1 MKYGELAWPEVG
13 QHLNKVVVVPT
24 GSLEQHGHH
33 LPLLTD
39 SMIGQA
45 IADRAEAALGDEA
58 LFLPMLWLGSSHHHM
73 AFPGTVSLTA
83 GVYTQVLIDLVES
96 LITHGFR
103 RIFLLNSHAGNIV
116 PAQSALYDVNLRH
129 YKQISGLWLAFISWF
144 DLAKE
149 QVTSLDGVV
158 QKSVLH
164 ACEWETSVIMAS
176 NGNLVKGPG
185 RSTKSAF
192 KSKFL
197 SPDFSGP
204 TRVHVAQTI
213 DQSSAPGSY
222 GRPDLASR
230 EKGEAMI
237 DVASKEVIDFIRDFA
252 TWEVV
257 KPELV

>member
-1 MKYGELAWPEVG
+1 MKYGELAWPEVA
-13 QHLNKVVVVPT
+13 QHLHKVVVAPI

-39 SMIGQA
+39 SLIGQA

-96 LITHGFR
+96 LIAHGFR
-103 RIFLLNSHAGNIV
+103 RIFLLNAHAGNIV
-116 PAQSALYDVNLRH
+116 PAQSALYEVNLRH
-129 YKQISGLWLAFISWF
+129 RKNIDGLWLAFISWF

-149 QVTSLDGVV
+149 QVAAIDGVT
-158 QKSVLH
+158 QRQVLH

-176 NGNLVKGPG
+176 HGDLV
-185 RSTKSAF
+185 RESRHSTKSAF
-192 KSKFL
+192 KSRFL

-204 TRVHVAQTI
+204 NRVYVAQTI

-222 GRPDLASR
+222 GRPDLATR

-237 DVASKEVIDFIRDFA
+237 DVAAKEVIDFIREFA
-252 TWEVV
+252 TWQVV
-257 KPELV
+257 KPEIV

>member
-1 MKYGELAWPEVG
+1 MKYGELAWPEVA
-13 QHLNKVVVVPT
+13 QHLHKVVVVPT

-39 SMIGQA
+39 SLIGQA
-45 IADRAEAALGDEA
+45 VADRAEAALGNEA

-73 AFPGTVSLTA
+73 AFAGTLSLSA
-83 GVYTQVLIDLVES
+83 GVYTQVLIELVES
-96 LITHGFR
+96 LIAHGFR

-116 PAQSALYDVNLRH
+116 PAQSALYEVNLRH
-129 YKQISGLWLAFISWF
+129 YKKINGLWLAFISWF

-149 QVTSLDGVV
+149 QVTAIDDVV
-158 QKSVLH
+158 QTSVLH

-176 NGNLVKGPG
+176 NGNLVKGAG

-192 KSKFL
+192 KSAYL

-204 TRVHVAQTI
+204 NRVYVAQTI

-237 DVASKEVIDFIRDFA
+237 DVAAKEVVDFIREFG

>member
-1 MKYGELAWPEVG
+1 MKYGELAWPEVA
-13 QHLNKVVVVPT
+13 QHLHKVVVAPT

-39 SMIGQA
+39 SLIGQA

-96 LITHGFR
+96 LIAHGFR
-103 RIFLLNSHAGNIV
+103 RIFLLNAHAGNIV
-116 PAQSALYDVNLRH
+116 PAQSALYEVNLRH
-129 YKQISGLWLAFISWF
+129 RKNIDGLWLAFISWF

-149 QVTSLDGVV
+149 QVAAIDGVT
-158 QKSVLH
+158 QKQVLH

-176 NGNLVKGPG
+176 NGELV
-185 RSTKSAF
+185 RESRHSTKSAF
-192 KSKFL
+192 KSRFL

-204 TRVHVAQTI
+204 NRVYVAQTI

-222 GRPDLASR
+222 GRPDLATR

-237 DVASKEVIDFIRDFA
+237 DVAAKEVIDFIREFA
-252 TWEVV
+252 TWQVV